1 MKEVIN
7 INIVDGQSV
16 HSVHDSHLNTAKK
29 TNNDSRFILKTYFHV
44 FNREYNSQGIFLLFH
59 SLALTVNLFGIVQSV
74 PSELC

>member
-29 TNNDSRFILKTYFHV
+29 TNNDSRFILNTYFHV
-44 FNREYNSQGIFLLFH
+44 FNRDYNSQVIFLFH
-59 SLALTVNLFGIVQSV
+59 ALALTVNLFGIVQIV